1 MPISKIV
8 TDGNA
13 RDEAPKRRNIAMRE
27 ALGMGPTSKLETKK
41 LDEPKT
47 DEKPSE

>member
-1 MPISKIV
+1 MQISKII

-13 RDEAPKRRNIAMRE
+13 RDEALKRRNIAMRE
-27 ALGMGPTSKLETKK
+27 ALGMGSTFKLETKK

-47 DEKPSE
+47 YEKPSE